1 MARSL
6 LIAVWFHQGRYH
18 GQGDRFDEQR
28 GWPPSPARLY
38 QALVAGAAR
47 GATIQPED
55 RRAFEWLERLEPPRI
70 AAPAVRR
77 GRATRLFVPNN
88 DLDSV
93 HGDPARV
100 GEIRVGKQWRPCFF
114 DAAVPVLFAW
124 RFESSASEAKRICVV
139 ATRLYQLGRGIDM
152 AWAAGRILDE
162 DEAEAALASHPGVLR
177 TPGSVGMTAVPRPGT
192 FASLAERF
200 QRKRERLTTV
210 GSGRMSRQ
218 LFTQPPK
225 ASFAHTGYELP
236 LRWLHFEARTSEGNF
251 APNAL
256 ASAAPL
262 LTALRDG
269 AAQRLQEALPER
281 AELFERLIIGRGSGP
296 RDLAERIRLI
306 PIPSIGTEHTDLSIR
321 RVAISV
327 PADCPIRMDD
337 LKWAFA
343 GLPASGLQPNE
354 SKGSSLMSADDARM
368 AQRFAKPVREFR
380 TITPVALAS
389 ASRRSVALGEGK
401 SADERTREE
410 HRAAGAVVQ
419 ALRHAGIRAKP
430 TDILVQREPFQRRGV
445 RAELFAAGSRFSK
458 HALWHVQ
465 LSFHEPVP
473 GPLMIGDGRFCGL
486 GLMEPVVTRPDAV
499 VYELKRPVRSEDGPG
514 LVSHLRRALM
524 ALARDDG
531 GRVDTLFSGHRY
543 DGRPDGGGHHA
554 HVFLA
559 ADAGVGEA
567 GHIERLIVVAPWA
580 ADRRA
585 KPSDR
590 RTFDDVTRQ
599 LVDLRAGR
607 LGRFDQLH
615 ARPIEGGDPLIGPSM
630 AWSCTTPYVATRNLK
645 KQDDPTHAIQSDVM
659 VECRRRGLPGP
670 TGMDVAKLQVGP
682 RGGRPTAM
690 VTLRFAV
697 PVRGPLLLG
706 RNSHSGG
713 GLFHAAQRSMSQLD
727 EHEDQY

>member
-1 MARSL
+1 MGRSL
-6 LIAVWFHQGRYH
+6 LIAVRFHQGRYH
-18 GQGDRFDEQR
+18 GQGDRFDEQG

-38 QALVAGAAR
+38 QALIAGAAR

-55 RRAFEWLERLEPPRI
+55 RRAFEWLERLDPPRI
-70 AAPAVRR
+70 TAPAVRR

-88 DLDSV
+88 DLDAV
-93 HGDPARV
+93 RGDPARV

-114 DAAVPVLFAW
+114 DPAIPVLFAW
-124 RFESSASEAKRICVV
+124 RFESGAREAQHICNL

-152 AWAAGRILDE
+152 AWATGRVLDE
-162 DEAEAALASHPGVLR
+162 DEAEATVASHPGVLR
-177 TPGSVGMTAVPRPGT
+177 TPGGVGMTAVPRPGT
-192 FASLAERF
+192 FASLAERY
-200 QRKRERLTTV
+200 QRKRERLATV
-210 GSGRMSRQ
+210 VSGRVSRQ

-225 ASFAHTGYELP
+225 ASFAHTGYGSP
-236 LRWLHFEARTSEGNF
+236 VRWLHFEVRTSDGNF

-262 LTALRDG
+262 LTALRNG
-269 AAQRLQEALPER
+269 AAARLQKALPER
-281 AELFERLIIGRGSGP
+281 AELFERLIIGRGAGP
-296 RDLAERIRLI
+296 RDLAQRIRLI
-306 PIPSIGTEHTDLSIR
+306 PIPSIGTEHTDPSLR
-321 RVAISV
+321 RVTIEV

-343 GLPASGLQPNE
+343 GLPAPQLNE
-354 SKGSSLMSADDARM
+354 PEESRLVSTDDARM

-389 ASRRSVALGEGK
+389 ASRRSLALGDNK
-401 SADERTREE
+401 PANERIREE

-430 TDILVQREPFQRRGV
+430 TDIRVQREPFQRRGV

-465 LSFHEPVP
+465 FSFHEAVS

-499 VYELKRPVRSEDGPG
+499 VYELKRPVRNEDGPR
-514 LVSHLRRALM
+514 LVGHLRRALM

-531 GRVDTLFSGHRY
+531 GRVDALFSGHRY
-543 DGRPDGGGHHA
+543 DGRPDNGGRHA

-559 ADAGVGEA
+559 ADDGLGGAGP
-567 GHIERLIVVAPWA
+567 IERLIVIAPWV

-585 KPSDR
+585 KPRDR
-590 RTFDDVTRQ
+590 RKFDDVTRQ
-599 LVDLRAGR
+599 LEDLRAGR

-615 ARPIEGGDPLIGPSM
+615 AKPMEDGDTLIGPTTTWTN
-630 AWSCTTPYVATRNLK
+630 ATPYVATRNLK
-645 KQDDPTHAIQSDVM
+645 KHDDPTQAIQSDV
-659 VECRRRGLPGP
+659 VIECRRRGLPAP
-670 TGMDVAKLQVGP
+670 TGVDVAELQVGP

-690 VTLRFAV
+690 LTLRFAV
-697 PVRGPLLLG
+697 SVRGPLLLG
-706 RNSHSGG
+706 RNSHTGG
-713 GLFHAAQRSMSQLD
+713 GLFHAGHRSGSQLG
-727 EHEDQY
+727 EQEDQH